1 MLPIWISGAGIVASF
16 LGFFAVGCKD
26 GAGQKELMW
35 ALHKGVLVSSF
46 LVVGFSALIV
56 AFLFEGRET
65 EGWELFGCICIGL
78 VAGVLS
84 TYFLYFHESIFHN
97 SFSSPIL
104 LVLWQQLGKSLNI
117 SHRML
122 TGLLSLSPR
131 PVSRDLRLLS
141 FRVSVLACSLLS
153 FLS

>member
-1 MLPIWISGAGIVASF
+1 MISCSCFWSAEEHTNKRSLSIPFAGIFQVGSIIAAITLGEGDIVLLMLPIWISGAGIVASF

-84 TYFLYFHESIFHN
+84 TCFLHS
-97 SFSSPIL
+97 
-104 LVLWQQLGKSLNI
+104 
-117 SHRML
+117 
-122 TGLLSLSPR
+122 
-131 PVSRDLRLLS
+131 
-141 FRVSVLACSLLS
+141 
-153 FLS
+153 